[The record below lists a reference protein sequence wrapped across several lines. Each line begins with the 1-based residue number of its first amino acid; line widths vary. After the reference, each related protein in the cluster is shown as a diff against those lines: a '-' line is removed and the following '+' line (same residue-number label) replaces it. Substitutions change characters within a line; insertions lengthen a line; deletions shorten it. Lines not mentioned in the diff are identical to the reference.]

1 METTVDT
8 VKMKA
13 IIEMKSFSG
22 SAFAV
27 NSEGE
32 QIFINN
38 RIMER
43 MKLNEGSQ
51 INAYV
56 LPNYEDKRFT
66 IPWRAMRVDVPRD
79 IPQQPAPD
87 VRKYS
92 DAGESLDNT
101 IMRELWAEA
110 NDFLDT
116 STRGQLWSSEDIAE
130 VVVAPVADVRDA
142 CVRLHDRGVICRVDF
157 SSDPTK
163 IKTIVMWT
171 ADIRDFED

>member
-101 IMRELWAEA
+101 IMRELWNRDAPVE
-110 NDFLDT
+110 
-116 STRGQLWSSEDIAE
+116 GQLWSSKEIAE

-163 IKTIVMWT
+163 IKSIVMWT

>member
-101 IMRELWAEA
+101 IMRELWDKS
-110 NDFLDT
+110 NTL
-116 STRGQLWSSEDIAE
+116 GQLWSSEEIAE
-130 VVVAPVADVRDA
+130 VVAAPVADVRDA